1 MNIERAKSFFPIV
14 GLLVCL
20 AGTAPLRAQNITA
33 TPTQIVFNTQAGV
46 APAPQTLTITSTGAT
61 GAPLTFTTSVSSAGW
76 LTVTPNAGTTPQAL
90 SVAVNPAALSVG
102 TYGGFVNLTS
112 GGVTVAVPVTLN
124 VTATSGAVVTSA
136 VTATPTALSFTFPSG
151 ATLPQTQ
158 SLSIAT
164 SSAAVT
170 TVTATPTTDNGGNW
184 LSVNPTSIPLA
195 LNTPGTT
202 SVSVTPTGLATGVHN
217 AVIALSPP
225 GTNGTTVPVTVT
237 IGGTPALILT
247 PSSLNFSYQTG
258 TANPAQQNIQ
268 ITSSTGSPIS
278 YTAAATTTTCGA
290 NWLVLTTSSGSTPGT
305 LGVQINPT
313 NLVAANC
320 MGQITITAPGTNT
333 PTQTV
338 PVNLLVSNNPLLQ
351 VPSTGPT
358 FNFLT
363 GGSIPAAQSVQ
374 ITSSSTPIAFTAAAT
389 PVTGGANFLTVTPG
403 SGTTPQAL
411 SLGLNSSVLAGLA
424 PGTYMQNVTIT
435 SPGAGNSPQSFPVTL
450 VVSNVP
456 VLTAS
461 QPSANF
467 NFQIGHPAPQSQV
480 LTLSSTG
487 GPLNYS
493 VSTTTTNCPG
503 FLSATPPTGTTAVPP
518 SQSGQLVVAV
528 NTSGITTPITCNGTI
543 TVTVPGTTNTP
554 LTIPVTL
561 NANTTPLLNAGQ
573 QAVQVTAV
581 AGSTTSTMVTI
592 PLTSTDGTT
601 ALNFTATASTNPPG
615 LTWLSI
621 TPNTGSTPNNLNLTI
636 NPTGLVAGVYQG
648 SISITSTSP
657 NVPAQTIP
665 VTLTVASAAVAA
677 TPATLT
683 FAQALNGPPPPS
695 QTIQITGVPSG
706 TTVGASAT
714 VLNGAGWLTATPG
727 STAGTVTVTA
737 NGASLSQGI
746 YQGVVTVL
754 VPGTTPNPLY
764 VPVTLT
770 VGNPQTLAITPNA
783 LIFTVQA
790 GSPTIP
796 NPQTVQLTSSGGSVP
811 FTATFTPTTGGNFV
825 TVTPAS
831 GTTPTALTIAL
842 DPAVVSTLAAGTY
855 MGTVTISST
864 SVPNGNQVLNV
875 TLTVTPPGA
884 PTVGAVVNAA
894 SNQPGSIVPGE
905 LVSIYGTG
913 IGPATPVNLLLL
925 PNGNVATTLGNTSV
939 SFDGIVAPLTYV
951 SPNQIN
957 AIVPYEVAGRA
968 TTTVVVQRAGVN
980 SPSISVRVTDT
991 APAIFSLTQTGTG
1004 QGAILNQDS
1013 TVNGTPTAAARGS
1026 VVQIFATGAG
1036 QLNPGGVTG
1045 MVTSPDGP
1053 TFPRPV
1059 GTVSVTIGGQP
1070 ATVQF
1075 AGSAPGLV
1083 SGVLQVNA
1091 VVPQNAAVG
1100 SQPIVLTVGNNSSL
1114 GNITVAVR

>member
-1 MNIERAKSFFPIV
+1 
-14 GLLVCL
+14 
-20 AGTAPLRAQNITA
+20 
-33 TPTQIVFNTQAGV
+33 
-46 APAPQTLTITSTGAT
+46 
-61 GAPLTFTTSVSSAGW
+61 
-76 LTVTPNAGTTPQAL
+76 
-90 SVAVNPAALSVG
+90 
-102 TYGGFVNLTS
+102 
-112 GGVTVAVPVTLN
+112 
-124 VTATSGAVVTSA
+124 
-136 VTATPTALSFTFPSG
+136 
-151 ATLPQTQ
+151 
-158 SLSIAT
+158 
-164 SSAAVT
+164 
-170 TVTATPTTDNGGNW
+170 
-184 LSVNPTSIPLA
+184 
-195 LNTPGTT
+195 LNTPGTMN
-202 SVSVTPTGLATGVHN
+202 VSVTPTGLAAGVHN
-217 AVIALSPP
+217 AVVALSPP
-225 GTNGTTVPVTVT
+225 GTNGTTVSVTVT
-237 IGGTPALILT
+237 IGGTSALTLSPT
-247 PSSLNFSYQTG
+247 SLAFAYQTG

-268 ITSSTGSPIS
+268 ITSSTGSPVS

-290 NWLVLTTSSGSTPGT
+290 NWLVLTTSSGSTPST

-313 NLVAANC
+313 NLVAGNC
-320 MGQITITAPGTNT
+320 AGQITISAPGTNT

-338 PVNLLVSNNPLLQ
+338 PVTLLVSNNPLLQ
-351 VPSTGPT
+351 VPSTGAT
-358 FNFLT
+358 FNYQT

-389 PVTGGANFLTVTPG
+389 PVTGGANFLTVTPT

-411 SLGLNSSVLAGLA
+411 SLALNTSVLAGLA
-424 PGTYMQNVTIT
+424 PGTYTENVTIT
-435 SPGAGNSPQSFPVTL
+435 SGGAGNSPQSFPVTL

-467 NFQIGHPAPQSQV
+467 NFQIGQAAPQSQV
-480 LTLSSTG
+480 ITLSSTG

-493 VSTTTTNCPG
+493 FATTTTNCTG
-503 FLSATPPTGTTAVPP
+503 FLSATPSTGTTAVPP
-518 SQSGQLVVAV
+518 GQSGQVVVAV
-528 NTSGITTPITCNGTI
+528 NTSGITNPTTCNGTLS
-543 TVTVPGTTNTP
+543 VTVPGTTNTP

-561 NANTTPLLNAGQ
+561 NTSNTPLLNAGQ
-573 QAVQVTAV
+573 QAVKVTAV
-581 AGSTTSTMVTI
+581 AGSTTSTAVII
-592 PLTSTDGTT
+592 PLTSTDGAT
-601 ALNFTATASTNPPG
+601 ALNFTATASTNPAG
-615 LTWLSI
+615 LTWLSV

-636 NPTGLVAGVYQG
+636 NPTGLAAGVYQG
-648 SISITSTSP
+648 SISLTSTSP

-665 VTLTVASAAVAA
+665 ITLTVASAAVTAA
-677 TPATLT
+677 PATLS
-683 FAQALNGPPPPS
+683 FAQALNGPQPAS

-714 VLNGAGWLTATPG
+714 VFNGAGWLTAAAGGTP
-727 STAGTVTVTA
+727 GTVTVTA

-754 VPGTTPNPLY
+754 VPGTIPSPLY

-770 VGNPQTLAITPNA
+770 VGNPQTLAITPNT
-783 LIFTVQA
+783 LSFNLQA
-790 GSPTIP
+790 GSATVP
-796 NPQTVQLTSSGGSVP
+796 NPQTVQLSSTGGNVP
-811 FTATFTPTTGGNFV
+811 YTATFTPASGGNFL

-831 GTTPTALTIAL
+831 GNTPSALTIAL
-842 DPAVVSTLAAGTY
+842 NPAVVSKLNAGTY
-855 MGTVTISST
+855 TGAVIITST

-875 TLTVTPPGA
+875 TLTVAPPGP

-913 IGPATPVNLLLL
+913 IGPATAVNLQLL

-951 SPNQIN
+951 SANQIN

-991 APAIFSLTQTGTG
+991 APAIFSLTQTGSG
-1004 QGAILNQDS
+1004 QGAILNQDG

-1045 MVTSPDGP
+1045 SVTSSAGP
-1053 TFPRPV
+1053 TFPQPV
-1059 GTVSVTIGGQP
+1059 GPVSVTIGGQP

-1075 AGSAPGLV
+1075 AGSAPALV

-1091 VVPQNAAVG
+1091 VVPQNVALG